1 MYVKYV
7 IKFIVEVKIMLILSK
22 DDIKKVFTMKDAVDS
37 VKEAFSVY
45 SEGKSVVPLR
55 VNIDV
60 PKQGGQS
67 LFMPGY
73 VEDLDSIGIKIVS
86 VFPKNAE
93 KGKPVVPA
101 QMLLLDGTT
110 GEVCCIMEG
119 TYLTQLRTGAAS
131 GAASDVLAIK
141 DAKVAALFGAGG
153 QAICQ
158 LEALLAVRKLQKIKV
173 YSRDSHK
180 LADFVKKANLELKNY
195 GVEIVSAKSAEEAVK
210 DADIITAVTTA
221 TKPVFSGNLV
231 KKGAHINGVGS
242 YTRDMQELDEYIVKN
257 ADKVFVDS
265 KEAVLAESGDFIKPM
280 EKGLIDER
288 RINGELGEVI
298 FGRVKGRENDDE
310 ITLFKTVGVAVQ
322 DVVTAYKIYKKAL
335 EKGIGKIVKM

>member
-1 MYVKYV
+1 
-7 IKFIVEVKIMLILSK
+7 MLILSR
-22 DDIKKVFTMKDAVDS
+22 DDMKKVLTMKDAVES

-45 SEGKSVVPLR
+45 SQGKSVVPLR
-55 VNIDV
+55 VNIDIA
-60 PKQGGQS
+60 KHGGQS

-110 GEVCCIMEG
+110 GEVCCIMDG

-131 GAASDVLAIK
+131 GAASDVLAVK
-141 DAKVAALFGAGG
+141 DAKIAALFGAGG
-153 QAICQ
+153 QAMCQ
-158 LEALLAVRKLQKIKV
+158 LEALLAVRKLQKVKV
-173 YSRDSHK
+173 YSRDAHQ
-180 LADFVKKANLELKNY
+180 LEDFVKKANLELKNY
-195 GVEIVSAKSAEEAVK
+195 GAEIVSARSSEEAVK
-210 DADIITAVTTA
+210 DADIITVVTTA
-221 TKPVFSGNLV
+221 KKPVFEGKLV

-242 YTRDMQELDEYIVKN
+242 YTREMQELDEYIVKE

-265 KEAVLAESGDFIKPM
+265 KQAVLAESGDFIQPM
-280 EKGLIDER
+280 EKGIIDES

-298 FGRVKGRENDDE
+298 FEKLKGRETKDE
-310 ITLFKTVGVAVQ
+310 ITLFKTVGIAVQ

-335 EKGIGKIVKM
+335 ENGVGRVVEI

>member
-1 MYVKYV
+1 
-7 IKFIVEVKIMLILSK
+7 MLILSK

-110 GEVCCIMEG
+110 GEVCCIMDG

-131 GAASDVLAIK
+131 GAASDVLAVK
-141 DAKVAALFGAGG
+141 DAETAALFGAGG

-158 LEALLAVRKLQKIKV
+158 LEALLSVRKLKKVKV
-173 YSRDSHK
+173 YSRDVHK
-180 LADFVKKANLELKNY
+180 LEDFVKQANLELENY
-195 GVEIVSAKSAEEAVK
+195 GVEIVSAKNPEEAIK
-210 DADIITAVTTA
+210 DADIITVVTTA
-221 TKPVFSGNLV
+221 TKPVFPGNLV

-280 EKGLIDER
+280 EKGIIDAKE
-288 RINGELGEVI
+288 
-298 FGRVKGRENDDE
+298 
-310 ITLFKTVGVAVQ
+310 
-322 DVVTAYKIYKKAL
+322 
-335 EKGIGKIVKM
+335 

>member
-1 MYVKYV
+1 
-7 IKFIVEVKIMLILSK
+7 MLILSK

-45 SEGKSVVPLR
+45 SQGKSVVPLR

-60 PKQGGQS
+60 SKQGGQS

-86 VFPKNAE
+86 VFPKNTE
-93 KGKPVVPA
+93 KGKPVVTA

-110 GEVCCIMEG
+110 GEVCCIMDG

-131 GAASDVLAIK
+131 GAASDILAVQ
-141 DAKVAALFGAGG
+141 DAKVAALFGTGG

-158 LEALLAVRKLQKIKV
+158 LEALLAVRKLDMVKV
-173 YSRDSHK
+173 YGIDKKHLQS
-180 LADFVKKANLELKNY
+180 FVKEANAELSHY
-195 GVEIVSAKSAEEAVK
+195 GAQIVEAKSAEEALH
-210 DADIITAVTTA
+210 DADIITVVTTSR
-221 TKPVFSGNLV
+221 KPVFPGNLV

-280 EKGLIDER
+280 EKGIIDEK

-298 FGRVKGRENDDE
+298 FGKVNGRENDEE
-310 ITLFKTVGVAVQ
+310 ITLFKTVGIAVQ
-322 DVVTAYKIYKKAL
+322 DVVTAYKIYKKSL
-335 EKGIGKIVKM
+335 ENGIGKVVEI